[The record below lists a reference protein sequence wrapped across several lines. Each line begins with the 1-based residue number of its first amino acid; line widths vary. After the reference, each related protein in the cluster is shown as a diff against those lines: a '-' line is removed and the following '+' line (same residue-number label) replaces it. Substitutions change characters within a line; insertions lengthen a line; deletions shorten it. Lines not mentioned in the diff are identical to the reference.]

1 MTRFIIMKKLLFI
14 AALSAVFSASVW
26 ACEAPQNRPE
36 IPDPT
41 TAATAQMVMSNNQV
55 REYVRAMEDYL
66 SCARLSSSELRREEN
81 ALKAY
86 AEDFNTAI
94 REFRAL
100 NG

>member
-1 MTRFIIMKKLLFI
+1 MKKLLFI
-14 AALSAVFSASVW
+14 AALSGAFSASAL
-26 ACEAPQNRPE
+26 ACEAPQNQPE

-41 TAATAQMVMSNNQV
+41 TAVTAQMVKTNNQV

-66 SCARLSSSELRREEN
+66 SCARLSNSELRRQEN
-81 ALKAY
+81 ALKSY